1 MLKFFISQNH
11 THISLADQSAAEKI
25 TDNFFSACMQ
35 RFMRT

>member
-25 TDNFFSACMQ
+25 TDNYIKCELFYD
-35 RFMRT
+35 R